1 MENVINNKIGVSF
14 FLKKMSHK
22 ESVKKRGV
30 YATISYAG
38 TSVKMQTGIVCMDPE
53 THWKRGMFE
62 GKNFSNEN
70 RELLEIKHKI
80 ESYDTRFSLC
90 CAFVLYASSSVRW
103 LRHTL

>member
-1 MENVINNKIGVSF
+1 
-14 FLKKMSHK
+14 
-22 ESVKKRGV
+22 
-30 YATISYAG
+30 
-38 TSVKMQTGIVCMDPE
+38 MQTGIVCMDPE

-90 CAFVLYASSSVRW
+90 CAFVLYISSSVRW